1 MLVYILI
8 GVAAFIALFI
18 VVVLMQPTHFRITRS
33 ANMSAPTAAVFAQVN
48 DFHNWAA
55 WSPWAKI
62 DPAMKLTYDGAPAG
76 TGAIY
81 SWVGNKQVGQGK
93 MTITASQPTDLI
105 RIKLEFLK
113 PFKATNTT
121 EFTFNPE
128 GNQTT
133 VTWNMSGT
141 KNFMFKAV
149 GLLMNMDKL
158 VGGDFEK
165 GLSQLKSVVES
176 SN

>member
-8 GVAAFIALFI
+8 GVAALFVLFI

-33 ANMSAPTAAVFAQVN
+33 ANMSAPSANVFAQVN

-62 DPAMKLTYDGAPAG
+62 DPAMKLTFEGSPSG

-93 MTITASQPTDLI
+93 MTITDSQPTDLI

-121 EFTFNPE
+121 EFTFKPE
-128 GNQTT
+128 AIQTS
-133 VTWNMSGT
+133 VTWTMTGT

-149 GLLMNMDKL
+149 GLFMNMDKL

-165 GLSQLKSVVES
+165 GLAQLKSVVES
-176 SN
+176 AN